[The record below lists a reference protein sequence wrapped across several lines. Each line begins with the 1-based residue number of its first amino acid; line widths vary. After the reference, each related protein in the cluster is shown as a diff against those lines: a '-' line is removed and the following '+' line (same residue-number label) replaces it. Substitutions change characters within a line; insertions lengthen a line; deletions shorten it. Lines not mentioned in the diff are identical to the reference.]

1 MTSRGRGLLLPA
13 ELMEGRDG
21 PASSEAWS
29 MCNELTYSSWL
40 PPSDIGRLGTSRAR
54 ELREGSPSSSSDE
67 EALFTCPGPAL
78 RLRPRI
84 MSGGEA
90 DGVCAGVGRADGER
104 DEMTIGEAGGTLP
117 LAEREGPA
125 EDIVL
130 RLAPDT
136 DEGARARAV
145 DVRGGDEIDS
155 AVCAAPSSSSCSI
168 SSSSAEELWAEMRRP
183 ERTLRAMVA
192 CDRFSP
198 TQILCEH

>member
-1 MTSRGRGLLLPA
+1 MTSRGRGLLLRA
-13 ELMEGRDG
+13 ELMNGRDG
-21 PASSEAWS
+21 PALSEARS
-29 MCNELTYSSWL
+29 MCGESSSSSWL
-40 PPSDIGRLGTSRAR
+40 PPSDIGTSRAR
-54 ELREGSPSSSSDE
+54 ELREGRPSSYSDE
-67 EALFTCPGPAL
+67 EALFTYPGPAL
-78 RLRPRI
+78 RLRPRT

-90 DGVCAGVGRADGER
+90 DGVRAQVGRADGER

-117 LAEREGPA
+117 LAERERPA

-130 RLAPDT
+130 RLAPDI
-136 DEGARARAV
+136 EGRVRARARAA
-145 DVRGGDEIDS
+145 DARGGDEIDS

-198 TQILCEH
+198 TQTLCEH

>member
-1 MTSRGRGLLLPA
+1 
-13 ELMEGRDG
+13 
-21 PASSEAWS
+21 
-29 MCNELTYSSWL
+29 
-40 PPSDIGRLGTSRAR
+40 
-54 ELREGSPSSSSDE
+54 
-67 EALFTCPGPAL
+67 
-78 RLRPRI
+78 
-84 MSGGEA
+84 MSGREA
-90 DGVCAGVGRADGER
+90 DGVRAQVGRADGER

-130 RLAPDT
+130 RLAPDI
-136 DEGARARAV
+136 EGRVRARARAA
-145 DVRGGDEIDS
+145 DARGGDEIDS